1 MNNNLLEIDA
11 KKVLERFAEL
21 TGKKQ
26 RAVYR
31 NGLRKAARILANE
44 TRKELRKIVGAK
56 INSRNKWNGKTL
68 GSGIKYKIDKEGTE
82 AKIHIMGD
90 FRLKFFEKGTV
101 KRFIRK
107 NKANRGSMKAN
118 YFFRASKANKEKEVF
133 ASLDRLISESI
144 NRVANK

>member
-1 MNNNLLEIDA
+1 MNNNALEIDA
-11 KKVLERFAEL
+11 RDVLGKFADL

-31 NGLRKAARILANE
+31 NALRKAARILANE
-44 TRKELRKIVGAK
+44 TKRELRKIVGGK
-56 INSRNKWNGKTL
+56 INSKNRWNGKTL
-68 GSGIKYKIDKEGTE
+68 GSGIRYNVDKDGAE

-101 KRFIRK
+101 KRFIKK

-118 YFFRASKANKEKEVF
+118 YFFRTAKTNKEKEVF

>member
-1 MNNNLLEIDA
+1 MNNNLLEIDT

-118 YFFRASKANKEKEVF
+118 YFFRASKTNKEKEVF